1 VTGPAPSPI
10 SDILHASSVAIARRA
25 VLITGASG
33 QGKSR
38 LALDLVSRGA
48 VLIADDRTVLT
59 RRGDAVIAASPDTIR
74 GGIEARGVG
83 LLRAPASEPCAL
95 ACVVDMD
102 REETER
108 LPPDRETEVLGVT
121 LPLLRH
127 SVMTCFP
134 AALILYL
141 THGRFA

>member
-1 VTGPAPSPI
+1 MSTGMFASLLRQSGAREGDVLHVTAPETI
-10 SDILHASSVAIARRA
+10 
-25 VLITGASG
+25 
-33 QGKSR
+33 
-38 LALDLVSRGA
+38 
-48 VLIADDRTVLT
+48 
-59 RRGDAVIAASPDTIR
+59 PDTIR

-83 LLRAPASEPCAL
+83 LLRAPVASSGVL

-102 REETER
+102 AEETER
-108 LPPDRETEVLGVT
+108 LPPMRETDILGVT

-134 AALILYL
+134 AAVLLYL